1 MVIDYAFDLSF
12 LNDMISGAYSLH
24 ISFKMKLN
32 SEKLFLNSHD
42 LLFLLLLLL
51 LPGRSKTFYPIGYS
65 FSYQF

>member
-24 ISFKMKLN
+24 ILFKMKLN
-32 SEKLFLNSHD
+32 SEKLFLHSY
-42 LLFLLLLLL
+42 LLLLLLLLL